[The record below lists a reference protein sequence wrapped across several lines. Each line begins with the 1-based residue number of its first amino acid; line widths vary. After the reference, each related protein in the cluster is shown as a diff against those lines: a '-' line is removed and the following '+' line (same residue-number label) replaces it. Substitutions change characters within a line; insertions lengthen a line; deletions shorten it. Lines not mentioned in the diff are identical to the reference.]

1 MLGMVSS
8 YPFNS
13 IAAISS
19 RNYPSYP
26 VHPSQSCPSWTLYF
40 PWIYH
45 LILPDLTIVPRNY
58 VLHPDYSNS
67 QYSPIKYFLYI
78 LFSSLIFYIPSKILV
93 IKNSLFKYYI
103 RIPFFIFL
111 WCFFFFLFLSFGSV
125 YLNISNKYIY

>member
-19 RNYPSYP
+19 RYYPSYP

-58 VLHPDYSNS
+58 VLHPDYSNN

-93 IKNSLFKYYI
+93 IKK
-103 RIPFFIFL
+103 
-111 WCFFFFLFLSFGSV
+111 FFFLVLYQNTFFHFPLVLLFFSLSFFWFC
-125 YLNISNKYIY
+125 IFKYI